1 MNKFYRMMSFFCTL
15 IPTFS
20 LLPWVALPIAYRFG
34 FVFAE
39 NDDSMNF
46 MYNFA
51 SSHDP
56 LWVTAAALILI
67 AISVMPTIKKG
78 ILRNYVE
85 VMKEIKS
92 RNSGFSH

>member
-67 AISVMPTIKKG
+67 AISVML
-78 ILRNYVE
+78 ILRKVFC
-85 VMKEIKS
+85 VITLK
-92 RNSGFSH
+92 

>member
-34 FVFAE
+34 FVVAE

-67 AISVMPTIKKG
+67 AITRRIAVHQRS
-78 ILRNYVE
+78 NQ
-85 VMKEIKS
+85 
-92 RNSGFSH
+92 